1 LALPYPDPG
10 HRVETETAMAGRLV
24 PSTKKAME
32 HREEKP
38 KVPSSDP
45 GSDLDLVQLVA
56 GQQPPNIS
64 EMKPLTR
71 EAYGGGMYAAEE
83 EGGRRR
89 GPARPRASATQSAD
103 GPEEQRAGA
112 RPSHPPPPS
121 TGDRDLDITGQ
132 SYIQ

>member
-1 LALPYPDPG
+1 
-10 HRVETETAMAGRLV
+10 MAERLV

-45 GSDLDLVQLVA
+45 EPDLVTLVA
-56 GQQPPNIS
+56 EQQPQLQREHQPPNIS

-71 EAYGGGMYAAEE
+71 EAYGGGMYGTDENA
-83 EGGRRR
+83 RRD
-89 GPARPRASATQSAD
+89 PARPRASATQSAD
-103 GPEEQRAGA
+103 GPEEQRAA
-112 RPSHPPPPS
+112 TWPTHPPPPS